1 MQKQISL
8 CLLFQSDFKFCV
20 NLFIC
25 IVNLTYFFSYFGGEE
40 FQHLVASWWLSE
52 LVQLSNSSNV
62 YKYSMMYLCCQ
73 MTLKHQKISK
83 LWKTKGTV
91 SNPRQHFPEWV
102 TVWVTLTSFFLVI
115 LFQALHCKN
124 IQKARELWDSIMT
137 KGNAKFANM
146 WLEYYNLERYVSAC
160 LMPSWWTFIQNVSS
174 WMSFCI
180 RRSYGDPVH
189 CRKALHRAVQCTSDY
204 PEHVCEVLLTFE
216 RVEGESQSKT

>member
-1 MQKQISL
+1 MLI
-8 CLLFQSDFKFCV
+8 CLFAF
-20 NLFIC
+20 
-25 IVNLTYFFSYFGGEE
+25 VNLTYFFSYFGGEE
-40 FQHLVASWWLSE
+40 FQHLVASWWLNE
-52 LVQLSNSSNV
+52 LVHLKLSNSSNV

-160 LMPSWWTFIQNVSS
+160 LMPWWWNIYPERVVLNVFLYPQVLWRPRPLSESS
-174 WMSFCI
+174 PQS
-180 RRSYGDPVH
+180 SPVH
-189 CRKALHRAVQCTSDY
+189 LRLPWACVWSPAHLW
-204 PEHVCEVLLTFE
+204 
-216 RVEGESQSKT
+216 EGGRWVPV